1 MASSLVGSTLLDH
14 LCSVSYY
21 RLSLSRHQLGTL
33 FVLYIHHE
41 KLSYKLVLT
50 VVVVQLGR

>member
-1 MASSLVGSTLLDH
+1 MASSLVASMLCDH

-33 FVLYIHHE
+33 FVLYIHHK